1 MPLRGCPFDAWP
13 AYCGLDLLV
22 LPDLCSGASSE
33 MRSGSLLLMG
43 ASMETCVDRKK
54 LFVPGL
60 AKLYESLA
68 PLSYTLIRFSL
79 GVFLIPHGYAKLFQ
93 DDAVAASRNFVN
105 FGWSYPLAWAYFIG
119 ALEFFGGIMLAIGLL
134 TRVVAA
140 AIVIEMSVISF
151 GVLWPVWSWGRRGM
165 EYALLM
171 GIVALAI
178 LFRGGGRYSVDHH
191 IGREF

>member
-1 MPLRGCPFDAWP
+1 MA
-13 AYCGLDLLV
+13 GL
-22 LPDLCSGASSE
+22 
-33 MRSGSLLLMG
+33 LLLMG
-43 ASMETCVDRKK
+43 APMDSFVDRKK
-54 LFVPGL
+54 LFVPGV
-60 AKLYESLA
+60 AKLYEILA

-93 DDAVAASRNFVN
+93 DDAIAASRNFVN

-119 ALEFFGGIMLAIGLL
+119 ALEFFGGIMLAIGLF
-134 TRVVAA
+134 TRIVAA
-140 AIVIEMSVISF
+140 AFVIEMSVISF

-171 GIVALAI
+171 GILALAI
-178 LFRGGGRYSVDHH
+178 LFRGGGRYSVDRH

>member
-1 MPLRGCPFDAWP
+1 MESYVDRRN
-13 AYCGLDLLV
+13 LLV
-22 LPDLCSGASSE
+22 
-33 MRSGSLLLMG
+33 
-43 ASMETCVDRKK
+43 
-54 LFVPGL
+54 PGM
-60 AKLYESLA
+60 ARLYEILA
-68 PLSYTLIRFSL
+68 PLSYPLIRFSL

-93 DDAVAASRNFVN
+93 DDAEAASRNFVN

-140 AIVIEMSVISF
+140 AFVIEMAVISF

-178 LFRGGGRYSVDHH
+178 LLRGGGRYSIDHY